1 MTEPDQFADRVER
14 LRAIVKSLYGSV
26 LDRDGDTVWCEIPA
40 DLIGGFGAMCTMS
53 GFFPPSIKAQ
63 TTRPA
68 PVRVIDTNGHTIV
81 CDKEP
86 WRTMAYYR
94 YAVDL
99 RPHHVAV
106 DHTGRGHAAAITA
119 PTKPRSP

>member
-1 MTEPDQFADRVER
+1 MTDQFADRVER

-26 LDRDGDTVWCEIPA
+26 LDRDGDTAWCEIPA
-40 DLIGGFGAMCTMS
+40 DLSGAFGAMCTMS
-53 GFFPPSIKAQ
+53 GFFPPSIKGQ

-106 DHTGRGHAAAITA
+106 AAQPHGGAIALTRQTPPYKA
-119 PTKPRSP
+119 